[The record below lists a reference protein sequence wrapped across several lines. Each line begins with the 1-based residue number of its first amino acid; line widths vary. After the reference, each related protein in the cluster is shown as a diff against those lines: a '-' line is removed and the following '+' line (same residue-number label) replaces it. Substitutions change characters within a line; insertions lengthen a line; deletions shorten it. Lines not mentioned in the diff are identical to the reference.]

1 MPFRIYL
8 ISALAGLVTVAGGI
22 ANAAAGDPIVQVN
35 TDETA
40 KAAHIVASID
50 IAAAPLVVWNVLT
63 DCARMPKIMP
73 NLESCRIVDR
83 DPAGKWDVRE
93 NVINWALLMPKLQ
106 MLVHN
111 TFDAGRQLTFKRISG
126 DMRIS
131 EGRWKLEPSADGT
144 LLSYDALFAPGFPVP
159 QFMIRQAAQ
168 KDMPNLLRAIGKAS
182 IEDAE
187 KK

>member
-1 MPFRIYL
+1 
-8 ISALAGLVTVAGGI
+8 LAQ
-22 ANAAAGDPIVQVN
+22 AAASDPTVQVS
-35 TDETA
+35 TDDKA
-40 KAAHIVASID
+40 NAAHIVASID

-63 DCARMPKIMP
+63 DCARMPEIFP
-73 NLESCRIVDR
+73 NLESCRVVES

-93 NVINWALLMPKLQ
+93 NVIKWAMLMPALR

-111 TFDAGRQLTFKRISG
+111 TFDPGRLLTFKRISG

-131 EGRWKLEPSADGT
+131 QGHWKLEPSAGGT
-144 LLSYDALFAPGFPVP
+144 TLSYDALFAPGFLVP

-168 KDMPNLLRAIGKAS
+168 KDMPNLLLAIRKAS
-182 IEDAE
+182 LDDAE

>member
-1 MPFRIYL
+1 M
-8 ISALAGLVTVAGGI
+8 V
-22 ANAAAGDPIVQVN
+22 AAASAAVGDPVVQVN

-50 IAAAPLVVWNVLT
+50 IPAAPLVVWNVLT
-63 DCARMPKIMP
+63 DCARMPEIMP
-73 NLESCRIVDR
+73 TLESCRVVDR

-93 NVINWALLMPKLQ
+93 NVIKWALLMPKLR
-106 MLVHN
+106 MLVRN
-111 TFDAGRQLTFKRISG
+111 TFDPGRLLTFKRISG

-131 EGRWKLEPSADGT
+131 QGQWKLEPHANGT
-144 LLSYDALFAPGFPVP
+144 RLSYDALFAPGFPVP

-168 KDMPNLLRAIGKAS
+168 NDMPNLLRAIGKAS
-182 IEDAE
+182 VEDAE